1 MRGSEGVLQGKE
13 GSNKPAAVGRAGS
26 VRFEFWPEYETSRA
40 RYIIWGECLH

>member
-13 GSNKPAAVGRAGS
+13 GSNKPAAVARAGYVS
-26 VRFEFWPEYETSRA
+26 FEYWPEYETSRA